1 MSKKKQTFKGTVYVA
16 VIDDCISSRI
26 VYERVCF
33 VICKNFPNLQITKL
47 DLYDVDDAAK
57 ADILGIFDAPCIVY
71 ENNQLQGLVSEEVI
85 LKFLKYCISDD

>member
-16 VIDDCISSRI
+16 AMDDCTSSQI

-33 VICKNFPNLQITKL
+33 VICKNFPNLQVTKL

-57 ADILGIFDAPCIVY
+57 ADELGIFDAPCIVY
-71 ENNQLQGLVSEEVI
+71 NNEKLQGLVSEEII
-85 LKFLKYCISDD
+85 LKFLKDCMSDD